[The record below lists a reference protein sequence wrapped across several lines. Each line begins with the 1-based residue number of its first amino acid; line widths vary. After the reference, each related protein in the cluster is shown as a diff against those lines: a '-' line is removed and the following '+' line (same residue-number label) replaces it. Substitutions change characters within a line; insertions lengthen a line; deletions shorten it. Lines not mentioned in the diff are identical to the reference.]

1 MLKEASGLEDL
12 KKKIFRVILELRIFC
27 HLKYS
32 RGNDSFGKGAVNLF
46 TPNVEASF
54 SLAAVTSD
62 RTIYLHLYASQR
74 HSC

>member
-1 MLKEASGLEDL
+1 MLIEVSGLGDL
-12 KKKIFRVILELRIFC
+12 KKNIQSVILELRIFC

-32 RGNDSFGKGAVNLF
+32 RGNDSFGKGVVNLF
-46 TPNVEASF
+46 TLSVEASF
-54 SLAAVTSD
+54 SRAAVTSD